1 MTNNRCNNV
10 SKDTNTLLED
20 VDVLLNKMDKL
31 KDKSKKRME
40 HSNKLYKAINN
51 KIDKTIEKLKLI
63 RKTCEFNM
71 LIEGTNEPV
80 KRTNYNCEKI
90 DILLDD
96 IKKLNDKVNKLKKR
110 SKKGINESK
119 ELLKS
124 YEVNNNNANTLIKE
138 LKTINKD
145 DDLSKRGVG

>member
-1 MTNNRCNNV
+1 MN
-10 SKDTNTLLED
+10 
-20 VDVLLNKMDKL
+20 KL

-40 HSNKLYKAINN
+40 HSNKLLEEYND
-51 KIDKTIEKLKLI
+51 KIDKTIEKSKI
-63 RKTCEFNM
+63 VRETCEFNM
-71 LIEGTNEPV
+71 LIGGTNELV

-110 SKKGINESK
+110 SKKGINKSK

-138 LKTINKD
+138 LKTTNKD
-145 DDLSKRGVG
+145 DDLNKRGVG